1 MAKSSRICIW
11 NLPLKLSEEQLKEI
25 TRKFG
30 QATDCRILKKMD
42 VSRGF
47 GFVGFAKEEDA
58 EKMIQEMNGKYF
70 QGRKLELSFSDL
82 KPSQ

>member
-1 MAKSSRICIW
+1 
-11 NLPLKLSEEQLKEI
+11 
-25 TRKFG
+25 
-30 QATDCRILKKMD
+30 MD